1 MQLTTTLKDILQAE
15 LINHGFNEFV
25 NYIGKKTQ
33 ITDNNRK
40 FAFIYK
46 IMEYDDDVDSI
57 VTTEFFNN
65 YRISNIEADKYFK
78 KMFCNKFVDR
88 EIAAQTVE
96 AFASRV
102 TVLYMQRGVEIKVL
116 YEKLEDYFL
125 GRNDSQTNV
134 KSGYNDVTATL
145 PQNEV
150 NMDLTADS
158 QDYGDNNTINRAFNN
173 QNSTSS
179 VANPDNILKLNQE
192 WENIFN
198 DFDLSC
204 FSQIF

>member
-15 LINHGFNEFV
+15 LINHGFNEFF

-33 ITDNNRK
+33 ITDNNRS

-46 IMEYDDDVDSI
+46 IMEYDSDVDSI

-65 YRISNIEADKYFK
+65 FRISNVDADKYFK
-78 KMFCNKFVDR
+78 KIFCNKFIDR
-88 EIAAQTVE
+88 EIAPQTVE

-102 TVLYMQRGVEIKVL
+102 TALYMQRSVEIKVL

-125 GRNDSQTNV
+125 GKNESNESTRTGFNTVS
-134 KSGYNDVTATL
+134 ATL
-145 PQNEV
+145 PQDEV
-150 NMDLTADS
+150 NMDLSADS
-158 QDYGDNNTINRAFNN
+158 QDYGDTNTINRGFNN
-173 QNSTSS
+173 KNSDSS
-179 VANPDNILKLNQE
+179 VANPDNILKLNKE
-192 WENIFN
+192 WEDIFV